1 MDDCKGAAAPATL
14 GETGRAKWAELAPRL
29 RSKSP
34 RLLTGLEVY
43 CANYQRWVEAQSW
56 LDEHGDVLEI
66 VSDKGVVIK
75 AQPAP
80 KLDVAAR
87 AEKSM
92 QEAMR
97 GLQQYLT

>member
-1 MDDCKGAAAPATL
+1 MANAKRIDPPQSL
-14 GETGRAKWAELAPRL
+14 GEVGREKWAELCHRL
-29 RSKSP
+29 RSKNP
-34 RLLTGLEVY
+34 FMLARLEVY
-43 CANYQRWVEAQSW
+43 CAAYERWTLAQKW

-87 AEKSM
+87 AEKTM
-92 QEAMR
+92 AEAAKS
-97 GLQQYLT
+97 LEFSVT